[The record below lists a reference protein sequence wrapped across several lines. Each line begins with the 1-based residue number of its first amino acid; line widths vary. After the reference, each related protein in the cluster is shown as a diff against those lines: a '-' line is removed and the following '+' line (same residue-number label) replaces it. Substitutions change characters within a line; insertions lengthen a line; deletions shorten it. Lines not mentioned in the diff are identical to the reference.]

1 MLAPGINPHRLRL
14 AGPRKA
20 AFLEEPDRPSV
31 GDQDVHVEGL
41 VPASQP
47 AQDLGADPTAAEV
60 GDYSASGKKVYQRRK

>member
-14 AGPRKA
+14 AGPREA
-20 AFLEEPDRPSV
+20 AFLEEPDRPPV

-47 AQDLGADPTAAEV
+47 AQDLRADPTAAEV
-60 GDYSASGKKVYQRRK
+60 GVHQQVGVVDD